1 MEENIKENELVVL
14 EFRRKRSIKELKGL
28 IKLNHPTNSVELRRN
43 YIMKIFKSLL
53 VFFLIFDLLY
63 I

>member
-1 MEENIKENELVVL
+1 MEENIKKNELVVL